1 MPDNGDTTAPAEGAP
16 QDTNQAAEPAT
27 GEEALGDAGKQALD
41 RMKAERA
48 EAVKEAKALRAEL
61 DAAKKASMSESEKAV
76 AEAKAA
82 GRSEAASE
90 FGKEL
95 AREKFDALAG
105 RRNADFDTAKA
116 LEYVDLSKFLGD
128 DGRPDAQAITAA
140 VERLVPEAQ
149 GGPPSFD
156 GGPRGTAPKGGDM
169 NTLLRQAAGRQ

>member
-1 MPDNGDTTAPAEGAP
+1 MPDNGENTAPVEGAEQNNP
-16 QDTNQAAEPAT
+16 ATPDPAT

-41 RMKAERA
+41 RMKADKKAA
-48 EAVKEAKALRAEL
+48 ETEAKTLRAEL
-61 DAAKKASMSESEKAV
+61 DKIRQASMSETERAV

-82 GRSEAASE
+82 GRTEAASE

-116 LEYVDLSKFLGD
+116 LEYVDLSKFLGE
-128 DGRPDAQAITAA
+128 DGRPDPKAIAAA
-140 VERLVPEAQ
+140 VERLVPQAA

-169 NTLLRQAAGRQ
+169 NSLLRQAAGRQ